1 MHMSK
6 IFSSSILFLL
16 FFGFNTL
23 YAQSR
28 ILRGIVTET
37 GTEIPIPGA
46 HVKLSGSSTA
56 NLTDIDGS
64 FSMLVAGAVSL
75 EVSYIGYDSK
85 VVDVSEYQ
93 TEVRIELAEGID
105 LGEVVVTALG
115 IKRAERSLGYAMQN
129 ISAGEITKTGT
140 GNLLN
145 ALQGQVSG
153 VHVSRSGGGAGQ
165 GSQIFI
171 RGISSL
177 DPGADNQPL
186 FVIDGVPI
194 DNSTQESSGRL
205 RGMSNRA
212 IDINP
217 NDIES
222 VSVLKSAPA
231 TALYGVRAANGAVII
246 TTKQGKSGEVR
257 IDYSG
262 SASWQDVVNFP
273 DYQNV
278 FGPGFGFVS
287 DPNGFW
293 PAWGAAYSTTPELTY
308 YNNWE
313 NAMRTGFSVDNSL
326 SVSGGN
332 ETARFYT
339 SLASSLNKGV
349 IPNNNWNRT
358 SLRASGELTKGKFTM
373 TSGVSFINSGG
384 NRVPFV
390 NFMERLA
397 YWNTSSDVTDW
408 RFEDGTM
415 KADNLS
421 GRGSGR
427 NPIYDAETNTYV
439 DDVNRFIGS
448 INASYKLNDW
458 ISVNYLAGMDIYS
471 DQRTEIEPGPLGLQN
486 EFVWSEVGGF
496 REENRINNRD
506 LTSNLSLFVRK
517 KLSNEIIA
525 SLRVGN
531 DIFDRQNDLVRARGS
546 DFVTAGFSHFSNAR
560 NVSIGQKFMQK
571 RLVGIYGDLNLDWK
585 DVVYLNVTGRNDWT
599 STLSVDNRSFFY
611 PSVNMAVILNEIF
624 HLPAWLSYTKL
635 SLSYAEVGKDAPPYA
650 TQQVYYSPSIYP
662 VDEFVG
668 FSGGKTIASPGLRPE
683 RTISKEMGLDLRFFR
698 NKYGLVVNF
707 YQARSKDMIIPVPVS
722 SATGSANF
730 ITNAGEIKNQGVEL
744 TLRVN
749 VIETTAF
756 KWNLISNFTSN
767 SNKVIS
773 IREGVDAIF
782 LGDLSAY
789 LNRPFMQLVP
799 GQSYGAIWGTSYKR
813 YGADPSSV
821 VLDKDLPLLIGENGF
836 PVVDNSPKILGDALP
851 DRIWNVYN
859 NFSYKSWDMSFN
871 IDFVSGIE
879 KYNKLDQWDAAFGHT
894 TKTLNRTETI
904 VFEGLTADGK
914 SNTKAVYLGQGIS
927 PVDGINYGAGYHR
940 DYYRPSVEQSVQDA
954 SYIKLRSLSLGYSLS
969 ETMLKRLPFSAFR
982 ASVTMDNIILWTPW
996 SHYDP
1001 EAFSSSGSN
1010 LFGLVDLAY
1019 PGTRSIVFSIQLSM

>member
-1 MHMSK
+1 MIK
-6 IFSSSILFLL
+6 IYTAALLILLI
-16 FFGFNTL
+16 FGINNL
-23 YAQSR
+23 YSQNR
-28 ILRGIVTET
+28 ILRGIVKET
-37 GTEIPIPGA
+37 ATGLPIPGA
-46 HVKLSGSSTA
+46 HVKLSGSPTA

-64 FSMLVAGAVSL
+64 FSMLVEGAVTL
-75 EVSYIGYDSK
+75 EVSYIGFDNK
-85 VVDVSEYQ
+85 VMSVAENQIDIV
-93 TEVRIELAEGID
+93 IELKEGID
-105 LGEVVVTALG
+105 LGEIVVTALG
-115 IKRAERSLGYAMQN
+115 IKRAERSLGYSMQKISSDEIKKSGASN
-129 ISAGEITKTGT
+129 I
-140 GNLLN
+140 LN

-153 VHVSRSGGGAGQ
+153 VQVSRGGGGAGQ

-177 DPGADNQPL
+177 DPNADNQPL
-186 FVIDGVPI
+186 FVVDGVPI

-246 TTKQGKSGEVR
+246 TTKQGKTGEVR

-262 SASWQDVVNFP
+262 NVGWQDVINMP
-273 DYQNV
+273 DYQSV
-278 FGPGFGFVS
+278 YGPGFGFAS

-293 PAWGAAYSTTPELTY
+293 PAWGAAFSATPDLTY

-313 NAMRTGFSVDNSL
+313 NAMKTGFSTDNSL

-339 SLASSLNKGV
+339 SLANSKSKGV
-349 IPNNNWNRT
+349 IPNNDWGRT
-358 SLRASGELTKGKFTM
+358 SLRASGELTKGKFKM

-384 NRVPFV
+384 HRVPFV

-397 YWNTSSDVTDW
+397 YWNTSADVTDW
-408 RFEDGTM
+408 RFQDGTM
-415 KADNLS
+415 KSDNVS
-421 GRGSGR
+421 GRGPGR

-439 DDVNRFIGS
+439 DNVNRIIGN
-448 INASYKLNDW
+448 INVSYKISDW
-458 ISVNYLAGMDIYS
+458 ISVNYLAGMDIFS
-471 DQRTEIEPGPLGLQN
+471 DQRTETEPGPLGFQN

-496 REENRINNRD
+496 REESRINSRD
-506 LTSNLSLFVRK
+506 LTSNLSLFLTK
-517 KLSNEIIA
+517 KVSKEINA
-525 SLRVGN
+525 SLRIGN
-531 DIFDRQNDLVRARGS
+531 DIFDRQNDLVRAKGS

-560 NVSIGQKFMQK
+560 NVSIAQKYLQK
-571 RLVGIYGDLNLDWK
+571 RLIGVYGDLNLDWK

-611 PSVNMAVILNEIF
+611 PSVNVAVILNEIF
-624 HLPAWLSYTKL
+624 HLPDWLNFTKL
-635 SLSYAEVGKDAPPYA
+635 SLSYAEVGKDAPPYSIR
-650 TQQVYYSPSIYP
+650 QVYFAPSIYP

-668 FSGGKTIASPGLRPE
+668 FSGGKTIASPDLRPE
-683 RTISKEMGLDLRFFR
+683 RTLSNEIGIDLRFLK
-698 NKYGLVVNF
+698 NKFGLIINF

-730 ITNAGEIKNQGVEL
+730 ITNAGEIRNQGIEL
-744 TLRVN
+744 TFRVN
-749 VIETTAF
+749 LIETAYF
-756 KWNLISNFTSN
+756 KWNLNSNFTSN
-767 SNKVIS
+767 SNEVVS

-813 YGADPSSV
+813 FGADPSSQ

-836 PVVDNSPKILGDALP
+836 PVIDNSPKILGDALP
-851 DRIWNVYN
+851 DRIWNIYN
-859 NFSYKSWDMSFN
+859 NFTYKNWDLSFN

-904 VFEGLTADGK
+904 VFEGITSDGK
-914 SNTKAVYLGQGIS
+914 PNTKPVYLGQGIS
-927 PVDGINYGAGYHR
+927 PTDGNNYGAGYHR
-940 DYYRPSVEQSVQDA
+940 DYYRASVEQSVEDA
-954 SYIKLRSLSLGYSLS
+954 SYIKLRSLSLGYSLPKS
-969 ETMLKRLPFSAFR
+969 LLDRLPVSAFR
-982 ASVTMDNIILWTPW
+982 AGVTLDNIILWTPW
-996 SHYDP
+996 SQYDP

-1019 PGTRSIVFSIQLSM
+1019 PGTRAIVFSVQLSL